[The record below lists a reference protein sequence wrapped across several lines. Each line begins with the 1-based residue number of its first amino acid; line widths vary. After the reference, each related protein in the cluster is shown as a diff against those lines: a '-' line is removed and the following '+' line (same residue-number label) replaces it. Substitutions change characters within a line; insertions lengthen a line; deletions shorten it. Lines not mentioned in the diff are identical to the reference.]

1 MECYRTKIAVRFQQL
16 RALHTADK
24 AAKWPLLQPRGG
36 PRAPGGFGRARSWNS
51 DGLCTFVRPAHG
63 FPPSLNITGFKGLGF
78 FFFLQQECKDT
89 SFQKRRPSKPD
100 LPIRKQ
106 LWGAQRG
113 WPGAGVARTKP
124 WFIPQRQRPRRP
136 PRRRHETCA
145 IELGELNSPTPHYL
159 AGLWPAWVTGA
170 RVSKQQQQKPYRGG
184 NNGRTVRCRGN
195 GGGGKGNVAADVF
208 PETGPSSRAQGGRE
222 EGVARE
228 GGG

>member
-1 MECYRTKIAVRFQQL
+1 MAAPAAAWRTQS
-16 RALHTADK
+16 
-24 AAKWPLLQPRGG
+24 
-36 PRAPGGFGRARSWNS
+36 PGGLRQSAVLEHS
-51 DGLCTFVRPAHG
+51 DGPCTFVRPAHG

-78 FFFLQQECKDT
+78 FFFYNRNAKT
-89 SFQKRRPSKPD
+89 PHFKREDPPSQISPSE
-100 LPIRKQ
+100 RQ

-145 IELGELNSPTPHYL
+145 IELGERNSPTPHYL

-184 NNGRTVRCRGN
+184 NNERTVRCRGN

-228 GGG
+228 GGGG